1 MRLLRGAWR
10 LMVGI
15 KDGLALLVLLLFF
28 GMLFTILSARPNPT
42 ITQSGAL
49 RFDLN
54 GAIVEQPAEA
64 APLALLTDRVAWLAA
79 CGRV

>member
-28 GMLFTILSARPNPT
+28 GMLFTILSARDFLCKVYYSQNDGSRP
-42 ITQSGAL
+42 
-49 RFDLN
+49 DLSDI
-54 GAIVEQPAEA
+54 GVQCPA
-64 APLALLTDRVAWLAA
+64 PQ
-79 CGRV
+79 